1 MLGLH
6 PTAEPLPFEINLDL
20 NGVTHSKELDVFLQ
34 RNLFGLNE
42 MLNTQS
48 LSCSVFIDRTQ
59 HALEQHPFFSV
70 HFELVTPDYSLVVN
84 RVCSEDL
91 YVAMRG
97 AIDALKNQ
105 AKEEALKR
113 KRFK

>member
-1 MLGLH
+1 MLGPH
-6 PTAEPLPFEINLDL
+6 SSAEPLPFEINLDL
-20 NGVTHSKELDVFLQ
+20 NGVPHSKKLDVFLQ
-34 RNLFGLNE
+34 RNLFGLNK

-59 HALEQHPFFSV
+59 HTPDQHSLFGV
-70 HFELVTPDYSLVVN
+70 HFELATPEYSLVVN
-84 RVCSEDL
+84 RVCNEDL

-105 AKEEALKR
+105 AKEKALR
-113 KRFK
+113 KKSF

>member
-1 MLGLH
+1 MLGPH
-6 PTAEPLPFEINLDL
+6 PSAEPLPFEINLDL
-20 NGVTHSKELDVFLQ
+20 NGVPHSKKLDVFLQ

-48 LSCSVFIDRTQ
+48 LSCSIFIDRTQ
-59 HALEQHPFFSV
+59 HTLDQHPFFSV
-70 HFELVTPDYSLVVN
+70 HFELATPEYSLVVN
-84 RVCSEDL
+84 RVCNEDL

-105 AKEEALKR
+105 AKEKALR
-113 KRFK
+113 KKSF

>member
-1 MLGLH
+1 MELTLVPERHLGW
-6 PTAEPLPFEINLDL
+6 PSNVGP
-20 NGVTHSKELDVFLQ
+20 
-34 RNLFGLNE
+34 
-42 MLNTQS
+42 
-48 LSCSVFIDRTQ
+48 SCSVFIDRTQ
-59 HALEQHPFFSV
+59 HTLEQHPFFSV

-105 AKEEALKR
+105 AKEEVLKR
-113 KRFK
+113 KQFKSTS

>member
-34 RNLFGLNE
+34 RSLFGLNE
-42 MLNTQS
+42 MLDTQS

-59 HALEQHPFFSV
+59 HSLFSV

-105 AKEEALKR
+105 AKEEVLKR
-113 KRFK
+113 KQVK